1 MNFSNNEQVLSFVR
15 ARQVVEKLAR
25 RLKPPAAETVP
36 LSRSLARFVAE
47 PIRADRD
54 FPPFPRATRDGFAV
68 CSADLSAVPVRLKI
82 VGEIKAGAEPESL
95 RLLLPGDA
103 VSIMTGAP
111 VPPHADAVLM
121 LEHTKPCADG
131 CIEALRQ
138 VAAGEN
144 IVARGAEA
152 GKNQLLLEVG
162 TRLTPTG
169 IALAASAGY
178 SSIAVFRRPR
188 VAVLAT
194 GDELV
199 PVHAAPGPSQIRN
212 SNLHSLAA
220 QIELAGGEPVPL
232 PIAPDDPRRLREL
245 IAEAFEHDLALF
257 SGGVSMGKY
266 DLVRDA
272 LKEFKA
278 EVFIGA
284 ARIQPGK
291 PIVFGEAEAIVKEQS
306 KRWADPEPS
315 ASSGGTP
322 PHYANSARSG
332 DPTAEPRRVLFFGLP
347 GNPVSTL
354 VTFELFVSPVV
365 RALAGGE
372 PAPLLF
378 ASARLKSELRVA
390 TGVTR
395 FLPARLSGE
404 PGRVE
409 VECLAWHGSGDLVSA
424 ARADCYLVVPD
435 DRERIGAGEEVCI
448 LIFGAEL
455 R

>member
-1 MNFSNNEQVLSFVR
+1 MRFSSDEQVLSFFR
-15 ARQVVEKLAR
+15 ARQVVEKQAR
-25 RLKPPAAETVP
+25 RLKPAAMETVP

-68 CSADLSAVPVRLKI
+68 CSADLAAIPARLKI
-82 VGEIKAGAEPESL
+82 VGEIKAGAEPDSL
-95 RLLLPGDA
+95 RRLLPGEA

-111 VPPHADAVLM
+111 VPPQADAVLM
-121 LEHTKPCADG
+121 LEHTSRCDDG
-131 CIEALRQ
+131 SIEALRQ

-152 GKNQLLLEVG
+152 GKNQLLLDVG

-178 SSIAVFRRPR
+178 STIPVFRRPR

-199 PVHAAPGPSQIRN
+199 PVHTSPGPSQIRN

-272 LKEFKA
+272 LNEFKA
-278 EVFIGA
+278 EVYIGG

-291 PIVFGEAEAIVKEQS
+291 PVVFGEAEATVKERCERPATS
-306 KRWADPEPS
+306 EPS
-315 ASSGGTP
+315 AS
-322 PHYANSARSG
+322 AG
-332 DPTAEPRRVLFFGLP
+332 DTAEPRRVLFFGLP

-354 VTFELFVSPVV
+354 VTFELFVTPVV

-378 ASARLKSELRVA
+378 ASARLKGELRVS
-390 TGVTR
+390 TGLTR

-435 DRERIGAGEEVCI
+435 NRERIGAGEEVSI